1 MTEKGEGRSSQVVSK
16 TPGAGH
22 PSMITDIGSKVFQ
35 VKKVIVDTLS
45 RSYLA
50 VTASQIQ
57 HHLGST
63 LSSKV
68 LRTLGG

>member
-1 MTEKGEGRSSQVVSK
+1 MFPDQLQLYIVVFS
-16 TPGAGH
+16 T
-22 PSMITDIGSKVFQ
+22 KVMKSHDYNFTQ
-35 VKKVIVDTLS
+35 DNFW
-45 RSYLA
+45 SYLA

-57 HHLGST
+57 HHFGST

>member
-1 MTEKGEGRSSQVVSK
+1 MKDYHYGTNIINTHRHSV
-16 TPGAGH
+16 
-22 PSMITDIGSKVFQ
+22 
-35 VKKVIVDTLS
+35 
-45 RSYLA
+45 SYLA

-68 LRTLGG
+68 LHTLKVNRLPLQVFFYCKPEGP

>member
-1 MTEKGEGRSSQVVSK
+1 MEQMGHLWILVWLQYTILLLYIKQKPSPKVQYKIMTDVE
-16 TPGAGH
+16 
-22 PSMITDIGSKVFQ
+22 
-35 VKKVIVDTLS
+35 

-50 VTASQIQ
+50 VTALQIQ

-68 LRTLGG
+68 LRTFGG